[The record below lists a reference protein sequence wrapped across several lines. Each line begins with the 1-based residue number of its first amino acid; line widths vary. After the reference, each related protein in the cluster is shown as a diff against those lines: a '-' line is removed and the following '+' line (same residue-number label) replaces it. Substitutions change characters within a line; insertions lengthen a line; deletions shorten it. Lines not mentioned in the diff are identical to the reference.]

1 MNIFEFTDN
10 GVVYVVKGPVGSTQ
24 AQAQVVFNAQKN
36 TGSLA
41 GLEKGTVLNSIRQAS
56 QGLTSAAAQ
65 INQAVIEKAVAST
78 TIQTNLSRVPINN
91 GINVGNF
98 IKQGATTA
106 DIGGLATSTV
116 QGLLSQTAKDVG
128 QKVNEISNN
137 LGVGK
142 FGLNAQQL
150 EQQGLI
156 KPGMAKLIAD
166 NGGNLVGNLSSPA
179 AWTGKSGIN
188 NLTNLLENGR
198 MQDTIQQ
205 GLMTDGVRALTSIGA
220 IQNLASNKEV
230 AAVINTAA
238 KFGTEAATRLVN
250 GTLGDA
256 ASGIVNFAKSSEFG
270 ASFGAI
276 AGKLNDPQAVISGLT
291 GNLSGSLS
299 GLTSKLTEGLPTGLN
314 DLVGGLGKNL
324 SGLTSGLTGQLSGLT
339 SGLTGQLSGALGGLT
354 GQLSG
359 QLSGALG
366 GLTGQLSGQLSGALG
381 GLTGGLGSALGGLGG
396 ISALGGLGGLGGGNP
411 LQTGIKKAK
420 AVFNTVNRKTVD
432 ASFQNI
438 VGDNKVAVP
447 DYGD

>member
-36 TGSLA
+36 TGSIA

-339 SGLTGQLSGALGGLT
+339 SGLTGQLSGLTSGLT
-354 GQLSG
+354 G